1 MFPTFHLKW
10 GPQYGSPS
18 PSCQAHLLCSSESD
32 VRTLVPGEEWRKLCQ
47 NVVQH
52 GLVSTHFN
60 QLGMWKSVHIRFFLD
75 VWIATPHPSYPQL
88 GFQKNSTEHHWLP
101 SSLCPK
107 ARKAPGTNRWSRG
120 RFRYSAVQRSGARA
134 DVIGDDKAIVMWVK
148 QCHKP
153 TMTGNGKHTT
163 YKNGDD
169 WGWVYC
175 RFIHII

>member
-60 QLGMWKSVHIRFFLD
+60 QLGMWKSVHIRFFFGCVD
-75 VWIATPHPSYPQL
+75 SYPPPLSPAGIPEEQHWTPL
-88 GFQKNSTEHHWLP
+88 TSFVPLPESSESTWNEQVVQGP
-101 SSLCPK
+101 VSLQCCTMVW
-107 ARKAPGTNRWSRG
+107 RNTSWCLDWRWQSHCNVG
-120 RFRYSAVQRSGARA
+120 
-134 DVIGDDKAIVMWVK
+134 K
-148 QCHKP
+148 
-153 TMTGNGKHTT
+153 TMP
-163 YKNGDD
+163 
-169 WGWVYC
+169 
-175 RFIHII
+175 